1 MVCLHSF
8 VTLSTTGRQFIE
20 FVLGIK
26 LLAKSLIEASSS
38 LLQILEKTFYS
49 RSLKFLTQ
57 LFGDLE
63 TFLGSIAML
72 TRDRQKEKER
82 FRTETI

>member
-38 LLQILEKTFYS
+38 LFADLRKNILFPETKIS
-49 RSLKFLTQ
+49 NAIVWR
-57 LFGDLE
+57 FGD
-63 TFLGSIAML
+63 FPWFNCHVNKRPAK
-72 TRDRQKEKER
+72 RER
-82 FRTETI
+82 KI